1 MRMPRTDPKTVEEEN
16 RLQPDPMLKKSVRP
30 TVGQIALATL
40 LSVTA
45 VASVFYAVTREST
58 EAERTAK
65 TLGRPPISAVPPST
79 RQTGND

>member
-1 MRMPRTDPKTVEEEN
+1 MRMPRTDPKAVEEEN
-16 RLQPDPMLKKSVRP
+16 RLQPDPMLKESVRP
-30 TVGQIALATL
+30 TVAQIALATL

-65 TLGRPPISAVPPST
+65 TLGTPPISAVPPST
-79 RQTGND
+79 RQAD